1 MNLEKAGL
9 QEQQKKVKFSN
20 LIKIIENNTLIT
32 NLTTLKKELK
42 EFMGDLLIDDTNKN
56 ILSLSELLKNNI
68 ILQSDAKNWKEAIQE
83 IGEMLVDDDACDKSY
98 IESMIKKIEEY
109 GSYMVTNKKIASP
122 HSQNDNNIFKISMG
136 LLTLENE
143 ITFPGNLPVKI
154 ILIFSS
160 VDGEEHLEALADF
173 MDLSNNHNFLS
184 KLDEFTNIR
193 KVKDTI
199 KKFEFLSKIGKN
211 K

>member
-1 MNLEKAGL
+1 MKLL
-9 QEQQKKVKFSN
+9 FQK
-20 LIKIIENNTLIT
+20 
-32 NLTTLKKELK
+32 
-42 EFMGDLLIDDTNKN
+42 
-56 ILSLSELLKNNI
+56 
-68 ILQSDAKNWKEAIQE
+68 
-83 IGEMLVDDDACDKSY
+83 
-98 IESMIKKIEEY
+98 
-109 GSYMVTNKKIASP
+109 
-122 HSQNDNNIFKISMG
+122 
-136 LLTLENE
+136 
-143 ITFPGNLPVKI
+143 NLPVKI